1 MAAENGGVDFGQ
13 SLRGYRRLRRLSQLD
28 LALRADTTQRHVS
41 FLENGRSVPGRDLV
55 VRLGAA
61 LELSLRDQNAL
72 LLAAG
77 YAPLVPES
85 APGDARVR
93 PVVSAL
99 QRVIDGHRPFPAF
112 VMDRHGDVLAANDA
126 VAVLTEGADPEL
138 RQGRWNAYRLALHPG
153 GIAPRVRN
161 LAHWS
166 RHVLGNLRVELA
178 RNPDERLADLV
189 AELETYVPQAADVP
203 QLGFA
208 VPLELA
214 STSGDLRLL
223 AMIATFTQA
232 HDLAVADLKL
242 ETFLPADETTGE
254 RLTAFA
260 DRMAGGVHRAPA
272 VT

>member
-1 MAAENGGVDFGQ
+1 VDFGQ

-41 FLENGRSVPGRDLV
+41 FVENGRSVPGRDLV
-55 VRLGAA
+55 VRLGTA
-61 LELSLRDQNAL
+61 LELPLRDQNAL

-77 YAPLVPES
+77 YAPLLPES
-85 APGDARVR
+85 DPDGSSVR

-99 QRVIDGHRPFPAF
+99 QRILDGHRPFPAF
-112 VMDRHGDVLAANDA
+112 VMDRYGDVLAANDA
-126 VAVLTEGADPEL
+126 VAVLTEGADPAL
-138 RQGRWNAYRLALHPG
+138 HRGRWNAYRLALHPR

-161 LAHWS
+161 LVHWS

-178 RNPDERLADLV
+178 RNPDERLAVLV
-189 AELETYVPQAADVP
+189 AELETYAPPAADAP

-214 STSGDLRLL
+214 GSSGDLRLL
-223 AMIATFTQA
+223 AVIATFTQA

-242 ETFLPADETTGE
+242 ETFLPADEATAE
-254 RLTAFA
+254 RLGAFA
-260 DRMAGGVHRAPA
+260 DGAAGGVQRAPA
-272 VT
+272 VR